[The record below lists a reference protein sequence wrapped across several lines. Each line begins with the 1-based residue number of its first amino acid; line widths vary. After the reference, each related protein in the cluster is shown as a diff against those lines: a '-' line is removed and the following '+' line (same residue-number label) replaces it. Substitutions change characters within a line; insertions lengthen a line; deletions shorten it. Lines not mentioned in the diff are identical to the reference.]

1 MIRNI
6 TEIKDLMK
14 ELKIEYKTINT
25 NTKLKI
31 NEYQKKNGIE
41 ETTTNGL
48 TYQQRIII
56 LKKLY
61 VESRKRPTNRNKS

>member
-1 MIRNI
+1 MCLK
-6 TEIKDLMK
+6 EIKDLMK

-41 ETTTNGL
+41 ETTTIGL

-61 VESRKRPTNRNKS
+61 VESRKRPTNKNKS